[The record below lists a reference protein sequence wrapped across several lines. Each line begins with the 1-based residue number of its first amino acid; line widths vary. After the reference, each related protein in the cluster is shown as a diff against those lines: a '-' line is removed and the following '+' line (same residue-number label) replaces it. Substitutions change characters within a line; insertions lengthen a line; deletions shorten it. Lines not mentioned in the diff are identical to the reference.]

1 MISGEPNM
9 FIRSAAVAALSR
21 VRRSIRSMS
30 SWRGAADST
39 YSPLLCI
46 GLLLVVGVA
55 VKIGH

>member
-9 FIRSAAVAALSR
+9 FIRSAAVAAFWR
-21 VRRSIRSMS
+21 VRRSIRSMFT
-30 SWRGAADST
+30 WRGAADST

-46 GLLLVVGVA
+46 ALLLVVGVA